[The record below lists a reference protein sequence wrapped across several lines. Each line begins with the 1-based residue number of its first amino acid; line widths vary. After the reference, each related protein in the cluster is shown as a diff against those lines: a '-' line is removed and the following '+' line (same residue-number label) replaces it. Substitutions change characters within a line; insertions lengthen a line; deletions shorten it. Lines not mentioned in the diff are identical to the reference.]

1 MKCGTPLKGKEFSSK
16 MQEQQSLRKQF
27 FRFSTATVA
36 SLLVFSLYSI
46 VDGLF
51 VARGVGE
58 YAMSAVNLSVPFINL
73 LFSIAVIF
81 AVGTSTIIAYL
92 LGQKNAQSA
101 NKLFSQNLVTLAVIG
116 ITISILVLVFT
127 KPFALL
133 LGADELTLEYTIHY
147 LQGLAPF
154 AVCFMISYNLEVL
167 VKTDGRPRLA
177 LITVCVGCVT
187 NCVLDYLAIFHW
199 DMGIWG
205 AAAATGVSQLL
216 TCVIYMTHFF
226 GKYTTFHPVR
236 FRMDWKIYRR
246 LLPIGISDGLTELCN
261 GLMIFLFNH
270 TILRCIGTDGLVAY
284 TIIAYANTLVINIT
298 MGISQGSQPLIS
310 FQNGRGDSAAIGK
323 LLGYGLRTMC
333 GVAAVC
339 FTALFLAAPALIGM
353 FLPEAEPQMLAFST
367 DAFRRYSLCYLPV
380 GFNIYIAGF
389 LTAMERPVPAVAI
402 STGRGLILQGSIL
415 LLLAAVFGGSS
426 IWFAPLISELLCL
439 GLSIFFLLRLRR
451 THQAFSQ

>member
-1 MKCGTPLKGKEFSSK
+1 
-16 MQEQQSLRKQF
+16 MQKKQSLLKRF
-27 FRFSTATVA
+27 FHFSAATVA
-36 SLLVFSLYSI
+36 SLMVFSLYSI

-58 YAMSAVNLSVPFINL
+58 YAMTAVNLSVPFVNL

-101 NKLFSQNLVTLAVIG
+101 NKLFSQNLVTLVVIG
-116 ITISILVLVFT
+116 VTISVLVLAFT
-127 KPFALL
+127 EPLARL
-133 LGADELTLEYTIHY
+133 LGAEEVTLEYTIHY

-177 LITVCVGCVT
+177 LVTVCVGCVT

-199 DMGIWG
+199 GLGIWG
-205 AAAATGVSQLL
+205 AAAATGLSQLL
-216 TCVIYMTHFF
+216 TCIIYLTHFL
-226 GKYTTFHPVR
+226 GKHTTFHPVR

-298 MGISQGSQPLIS
+298 MGVSQGSQPLIS
-310 FQNGRGDSAAIGK
+310 FQNGRGDGTAIGN
-323 LLGYGLRTMC
+323 LLRYGLRTMC
-333 GVAAVC
+333 GIAAVC
-339 FTALFLAAPALIGM
+339 FTVLFLAAPKLVAVY
-353 FLPEAEPQMLAFST
+353 LPEAGAEMLTFAT

-389 LTAMERPVPAVAI
+389 LTAMERPLPAVSI

-415 LLLAAVFGGSS
+415 LLLAAVLGGGS
-426 IWFAPLISELLCL
+426 IWFAPVISEVLCL
-439 GLSIFFLLRLRR
+439 GLSVFFLLRLRR
-451 THQAFSQ
+451 THPVFAKGKTA

>member
-1 MKCGTPLKGKEFSSK
+1 
-16 MQEQQSLRKQF
+16 MQKKQSLLKQF
-27 FRFSTATVA
+27 FHFSAATVA
-36 SLLVFSLYSI
+36 SLMVFSLYSI

-58 YAMSAVNLSVPFINL
+58 YAMTAVNLSVPFVNL

-101 NKLFSQNLVTLAVIG
+101 NKLFSQNLATLVVIG
-116 ITISILVLVFT
+116 VTISVLVLAFT
-127 KPFALL
+127 EPLARL
-133 LGADELTLEYTIHY
+133 LGAEEVTLEYTIHY

-177 LITVCVGCVT
+177 LVTVCVGCVT

-199 DMGIWG
+199 GLGIWG
-205 AAAATGVSQLL
+205 AAAATGLSQLL
-216 TCVIYMTHFF
+216 TCIIYLTHFL
-226 GKYTTFHPVR
+226 GKHTTFHPVR

-298 MGISQGSQPLIS
+298 MGVSQGSQPLIS
-310 FQNGRGDSAAIGK
+310 FQNGRGDGTAIGN
-323 LLGYGLRTMC
+323 LLRYGLRTMC
-333 GVAAVC
+333 GIAAVC
-339 FTALFLAAPALIGM
+339 FTVLFLAAPKLVAVY
-353 FLPEAEPQMLAFST
+353 LPEAGAEMLTFAT

-389 LTAMERPVPAVAI
+389 LTAMERPLPAVSI

-415 LLLAAVFGGSS
+415 LLLAAVLGGGS
-426 IWFAPLISELLCL
+426 IWFAPVISEVLCL
-439 GLSIFFLLRLRR
+439 GLSVFFLLRLRR
-451 THQAFSQ
+451 THPVFAKGKTA

>member
-1 MKCGTPLKGKEFSSK
+1 
-16 MQEQQSLRKQF
+16 MQKKQSLLKQF
-27 FRFSTATVA
+27 FHFSAATVA
-36 SLLVFSLYSI
+36 SLMVFSLYSI

-58 YAMSAVNLSVPFINL
+58 YAMTAVNLSVPFVNL

-101 NKLFSQNLVTLAVIG
+101 NKLFSQNLVTLVVIG
-116 ITISILVLVFT
+116 VTISVLVLAFT
-127 KPFALL
+127 EPLARL
-133 LGADELTLEYTIHY
+133 LGAEEVTLEYTIHY

-177 LITVCVGCVT
+177 LVTVCVGCVT

-199 DMGIWG
+199 GLGIWG
-205 AAAATGVSQLL
+205 AAAATGLSQLL
-216 TCVIYMTHFF
+216 TCIIYLTHFL
-226 GKYTTFHPVR
+226 GKHTTFHPVR

-298 MGISQGSQPLIS
+298 MGVSQGSQPLIS
-310 FQNGRGDSAAIGK
+310 FQNGRGDGTAIGS
-323 LLGYGLRTMC
+323 LLRYGLRTMC
-333 GVAAVC
+333 GIAAVC
-339 FTALFLAAPALIGM
+339 FTVLFLAAPKLVAVY
-353 FLPEAEPQMLAFST
+353 LPEAGAEMLTFAT

-389 LTAMERPVPAVAI
+389 LTAMERPLPAVSI

-415 LLLAAVFGGSS
+415 LLLAAVLGGGS
-426 IWFAPLISELLCL
+426 IWFAPVISEVLCL
-439 GLSIFFLLRLRR
+439 GLSVFFLLRLRR
-451 THQAFSQ
+451 THPVFAKGKLA

>member
-1 MKCGTPLKGKEFSSK
+1 

>member
-1 MKCGTPLKGKEFSSK
+1 
-16 MQEQQSLRKQF
+16 MQKKQSLLQQF
-27 FRFSTATVA
+27 FHFSAATVA
-36 SLLVFSLYSI
+36 SLMVFSLYSI

-58 YAMSAVNLSVPFINL
+58 YAMTAVNLSVPFVNL

-101 NKLFSQNLVTLAVIG
+101 NKLFSQNLATLVVIG
-116 ITISILVLVFT
+116 VTISVLVLAFT
-127 KPFALL
+127 EPLARL
-133 LGADELTLEYTIHY
+133 LGAEEVTLEYTIHY

-177 LITVCVGCVT
+177 LVTVCVGCVT

-199 DMGIWG
+199 GLGIWG

-216 TCVIYMTHFF
+216 TCLIYLTHFL
-226 GKYTTFHPVR
+226 GKHTTFHPVR

-298 MGISQGSQPLIS
+298 MGVSQGSQPLIS
-310 FQNGRGDSAAIGK
+310 FQNGRGDGAAIGK
-323 LLGYGLRTMC
+323 LLRYGLRSMC
-333 GVAAVC
+333 GIAAVC
-339 FTALFLAAPALIGM
+339 FTVLFLAAPKLVAVY
-353 FLPEAEPQMLAFST
+353 LPEAGAEMLTFAT

-389 LTAMERPVPAVAI
+389 LTAMERPLPAVSM
-402 STGRGLILQGSIL
+402 STGRGLFLQGSIL
-415 LLLAAVFGGSS
+415 LLLAAVLGGGS
-426 IWFAPLISELLCL
+426 IWFAPVISEVLCL
-439 GLSIFFLLRLRR
+439 GLSVFFLLRLRR
-451 THQAFSQ
+451 THPVFAKGKPA

>member
-1 MKCGTPLKGKEFSSK
+1 
-16 MQEQQSLRKQF
+16 MQKKQSLLKQF
-27 FRFSTATVA
+27 FHFSAATVA
-36 SLLVFSLYSI
+36 SLMVFSLYSI

-58 YAMSAVNLSVPFINL
+58 YAMTAVNLSVPFVNL

-101 NKLFSQNLVTLAVIG
+101 NKLFSQNLVTLVVIG
-116 ITISILVLVFT
+116 VTISVLVLVFT
-127 KPFALL
+127 EPLARL
-133 LGADELTLEYTIHY
+133 LGAEEVTLEYTIHY

-177 LITVCVGCVT
+177 LVTVCVGCVT

-199 DMGIWG
+199 GLGIWG
-205 AAAATGVSQLL
+205 AAAATGLSQLL
-216 TCVIYMTHFF
+216 TCLIYLTHFL
-226 GKYTTFHPVR
+226 GKHTTFHPVR

-298 MGISQGSQPLIS
+298 MGVSQGSQPLIS
-310 FQNGRGDSAAIGK
+310 FQNGRGDGTAIGN
-323 LLGYGLRTMC
+323 LLRYGLRTMC
-333 GVAAVC
+333 GIAAVC
-339 FTALFLAAPALIGM
+339 FTVLFLAAPKLVAVY
-353 FLPEAEPQMLAFST
+353 LPEAGAEMLTFAT

-389 LTAMERPVPAVAI
+389 LTAMERPLPAVSI

-415 LLLAAVFGGSS
+415 LLLAAVLGGGS
-426 IWFAPLISELLCL
+426 IWFAPVISEVLCL
-439 GLSIFFLLRLRR
+439 GLSVFFLLQLRR
-451 THQAFSQ
+451 THPVFAKGKPA

>member
-1 MKCGTPLKGKEFSSK
+1 

-36 SLLVFSLYSI
+36 SLMVFSLYSI

-310 FQNGRGDSAAIGK
+310 FQNGRGDSAAIRK

-439 GLSIFFLLRLRR
+439 GLSVFFLLRLRR

>member
-1 MKCGTPLKGKEFSSK
+1 

-36 SLLVFSLYSI
+36 SLMVFSLYSI

-58 YAMSAVNLSVPFINL
+58 YAMSAVNLSVPFITL

-81 AVGTSTIIAYL
+81 AVGPTTIIAYL

>member
-1 MKCGTPLKGKEFSSK
+1 
-16 MQEQQSLRKQF
+16 MQKKQSLLKQF
-27 FRFSTATVA
+27 FHFSAATVA
-36 SLLVFSLYSI
+36 SLMVFSLYSI

-58 YAMSAVNLSVPFINL
+58 YAMTAVNLSVPFVNL

-101 NKLFSQNLVTLAVIG
+101 NKLFSQNLATLVVIG
-116 ITISILVLVFT
+116 VTISVLVLVFT
-127 KPFALL
+127 EPLARL
-133 LGADELTLEYTIHY
+133 LGAEEVTLEYTIHY

-177 LITVCVGCVT
+177 LVTVCVGCVT

-199 DMGIWG
+199 GLGIWG
-205 AAAATGVSQLL
+205 AAAATGLSQLL
-216 TCVIYMTHFF
+216 TCIIYLTHFL
-226 GKYTTFHPVR
+226 GKHTTFHPVR
-236 FRMDWKIYRR
+236 FRMDWNIYRR

-298 MGISQGSQPLIS
+298 MGVSQGSQPLIS
-310 FQNGRGDSAAIGK
+310 FQNGRGDGTAIGN
-323 LLGYGLRTMC
+323 LLRYGLRTMC
-333 GVAAVC
+333 GIAAVC
-339 FTALFLAAPALIGM
+339 FTVLFLAAPKLVAVY
-353 FLPEAEPQMLAFST
+353 LPEAGAEMLTFAT

-389 LTAMERPVPAVAI
+389 LTAMERPLPAVSI

-415 LLLAAVFGGSS
+415 LLLAAVLGGGS
-426 IWFAPLISELLCL
+426 IWFAPVISEVLCL
-439 GLSIFFLLRLRR
+439 GLSVFFLLRLRR
-451 THQAFSQ
+451 THPVFAKGKTA

>member
-1 MKCGTPLKGKEFSSK
+1 
-16 MQEQQSLRKQF
+16 MQKKQSLLKQF
-27 FRFSTATVA
+27 FHFSAATVA
-36 SLLVFSLYSI
+36 SLMVFSLYSI

-58 YAMSAVNLSVPFINL
+58 YAMTAVNLSVPFVNL

-101 NKLFSQNLVTLAVIG
+101 NKLFSQNLVTLVVIG
-116 ITISILVLVFT
+116 VTISVLVLVFT
-127 KPFALL
+127 EPLARL
-133 LGADELTLEYTIHY
+133 LGAEEVTLEYTIHY

-177 LITVCVGCVT
+177 LVTVCVGCVT

-199 DMGIWG
+199 GLGIWG
-205 AAAATGVSQLL
+205 AAAATGLSQLL
-216 TCVIYMTHFF
+216 TCIIYLTHFL
-226 GKYTTFHPVR
+226 GKHTTFHPVR

-298 MGISQGSQPLIS
+298 MGVSQGSQPLIS
-310 FQNGRGDSAAIGK
+310 FQNGRGDGTAIGN
-323 LLGYGLRTMC
+323 LLRYGLRTMC
-333 GVAAVC
+333 GIAAVC
-339 FTALFLAAPALIGM
+339 FTVLFLAAPKLVAVY
-353 FLPEAEPQMLAFST
+353 LPEAGAEMLTFAT

-389 LTAMERPVPAVAI
+389 LTAMERPLPAVSI

-415 LLLAAVFGGSS
+415 LLLAAVLGGGS
-426 IWFAPLISELLCL
+426 IWFAPVISEVLCL
-439 GLSIFFLLRLRR
+439 GLSVFFLLRLRR
-451 THQAFSQ
+451 THPVFTKGKPA

>member
-1 MKCGTPLKGKEFSSK
+1 
-16 MQEQQSLRKQF
+16 MQKKQSLLKQF
-27 FRFSTATVA
+27 FHFSAATVA
-36 SLLVFSLYSI
+36 SLMVFSLYSI

-58 YAMSAVNLSVPFINL
+58 YAMTAVNLSVPFVNL

-116 ITISILVLVFT
+116 VTISVLVLAFT
-127 KPFALL
+127 EPLARL
-133 LGADELTLEYTIHY
+133 LGAEEVTLEYTIHY

-177 LITVCVGCVT
+177 LVTVCVGCVT

-199 DMGIWG
+199 GLGIWG

-216 TCVIYMTHFF
+216 TCIIYLTHFL
-226 GKYTTFHPVR
+226 GRRTTFHPVR

-298 MGISQGSQPLIS
+298 MGVSQGSQPLIS
-310 FQNGRGDSAAIGK
+310 FQNGRGDGAAIGK
-323 LLGYGLRTMC
+323 LLRYGLRTMC
-333 GVAAVC
+333 GIAAVC
-339 FTALFLAAPALIGM
+339 FTVLFLAAPKLVAVY
-353 FLPEAEPQMLAFST
+353 LPEAGAEMLTFAT

-389 LTAMERPVPAVAI
+389 LTAMERPLPAVSI

-415 LLLAAVFGGSS
+415 LLLAAVLGGGS
-426 IWFAPLISELLCL
+426 IWFAPVISELLCL
-439 GLSIFFLLRLRR
+439 GLSVFFLLRLRR
-451 THQAFSQ
+451 THPVFAKGKPA

>member
-1 MKCGTPLKGKEFSSK
+1 
-16 MQEQQSLRKQF
+16 MQKKQSLLKQF
-27 FRFSTATVA
+27 FHFSAATVA
-36 SLLVFSLYSI
+36 SLMVFSLYSI

-58 YAMSAVNLSVPFINL
+58 YAMTAVNLSVPFVNL

-101 NKLFSQNLVTLAVIG
+101 NKLFSQNLATLVVIG
-116 ITISILVLVFT
+116 VTISVLVLAFT
-127 KPFALL
+127 EPLARL
-133 LGADELTLEYTIHY
+133 LGAEEVTLEYTIHY

-177 LITVCVGCVT
+177 LVTVCVGCVT

-199 DMGIWG
+199 GLGIWG
-205 AAAATGVSQLL
+205 AAAATGLSQLL
-216 TCVIYMTHFF
+216 TCLIYLTHFL
-226 GKYTTFHPVR
+226 GKHTTFHPVR

-298 MGISQGSQPLIS
+298 MGVSQGSQPLIS
-310 FQNGRGDSAAIGK
+310 FQNGRGDGAAIGK
-323 LLGYGLRTMC
+323 LLRYGLRTMC
-333 GVAAVC
+333 GIAAVC
-339 FTALFLAAPALIGM
+339 FTVLFLAAPKLVAVY
-353 FLPEAEPQMLAFST
+353 LPEAGAEMLTFAT

-389 LTAMERPVPAVAI
+389 LTAMERPLPAVSI
-402 STGRGLILQGSIL
+402 STGRGLLLQGSIL
-415 LLLAAVFGGSS
+415 LLLAAVLGGSS
-426 IWFAPLISELLCL
+426 IWFAPVISEVLCL
-439 GLSIFFLLRLRR
+439 GLSVFFLLRLRR
-451 THQAFSQ
+451 THPVFAKGKPA

>member
-1 MKCGTPLKGKEFSSK
+1 
-16 MQEQQSLRKQF
+16 MQKKQSLLKQF
-27 FRFSTATVA
+27 FHFSAATVA
-36 SLLVFSLYSI
+36 SLMVFSLYSI

-58 YAMSAVNLSVPFINL
+58 YAMTAVNLSVPFVNL

-101 NKLFSQNLVTLAVIG
+101 NKLFSQNLATLVVIG
-116 ITISILVLVFT
+116 VTISVLVLAFT
-127 KPFALL
+127 EPLARL
-133 LGADELTLEYTIHY
+133 LGAEEVTLEYTIHY

-177 LITVCVGCVT
+177 LVTVCVGCVT

-199 DMGIWG
+199 GLGIWG

-216 TCVIYMTHFF
+216 TCIIYLTHFL
-226 GKYTTFHPVR
+226 GKHTTFHPVR

-298 MGISQGSQPLIS
+298 MGVSQGSQPLIS
-310 FQNGRGDSAAIGK
+310 FQNGRGDGTAIGN
-323 LLGYGLRTMC
+323 LLRYGLRTMC
-333 GVAAVC
+333 GIAAVC
-339 FTALFLAAPALIGM
+339 FTVLFLAAPKLVAVY
-353 FLPEAEPQMLAFST
+353 LPEAGAEMLTFAT

-389 LTAMERPVPAVAI
+389 LTAMERPLPAVSI

-415 LLLAAVFGGSS
+415 LLLAAVLGGSS
-426 IWFAPLISELLCL
+426 IWFAPVISEVLCL
-439 GLSIFFLLRLRR
+439 GLSVFFLLQLRR
-451 THQAFSQ
+451 THPVFAKGNPA

>member
-36 SLLVFSLYSI
+36 SLMVFSLYSI

-101 NKLFSQNLVTLAVIG
+101 NKLFSQNLVTLTVIG
-116 ITISILVLVFT
+116 VAISVLVLVFT
-127 KPFALL
+127 EPFALL

-226 GKYTTFHPVR
+226 GKHTTFHPVR

-310 FQNGRGDSAAIGK
+310 FQNGREDGAAIGK

-439 GLSIFFLLRLRR
+439 GLSVFFLLRLRR
-451 THQAFSQ
+451 THRTLAP

>member
-1 MKCGTPLKGKEFSSK
+1 
-16 MQEQQSLRKQF
+16 MQKKQSLLKQF
-27 FRFSTATVA
+27 FHFSAATVA
-36 SLLVFSLYSI
+36 SLMVFSLYSI

-58 YAMSAVNLSVPFINL
+58 YAMTAVNLSVPFVNL

-116 ITISILVLVFT
+116 VTISVLVLAFT
-127 KPFALL
+127 EPLARL
-133 LGADELTLEYTIHY
+133 LGAEEVTLEYTIHY

-177 LITVCVGCVT
+177 LVTVCVGCVT

-199 DMGIWG
+199 GLGIWG

-216 TCVIYMTHFF
+216 TCIIYLTHFL
-226 GKYTTFHPVR
+226 GKRTTFHPVR

-298 MGISQGSQPLIS
+298 MGVSQGSQPLIS
-310 FQNGRGDSAAIGK
+310 FQNGRGDGTAIGK
-323 LLGYGLRTMC
+323 LLRYGLRTMC
-333 GVAAVC
+333 GIAAVC
-339 FTALFLAAPALIGM
+339 FTVLFLAAPKLVAVY
-353 FLPEAEPQMLAFST
+353 LPEAGAEMLTFAT

-389 LTAMERPVPAVAI
+389 LTAMERPLPAVSI

-415 LLLAAVFGGSS
+415 LLLAAVLGGGS
-426 IWFAPLISELLCL
+426 IWFAPVISEVLCL
-439 GLSIFFLLRLRR
+439 GLSVFFLLRLRR
-451 THQAFSQ
+451 THPVFAKGEPA

>member
-1 MKCGTPLKGKEFSSK
+1 
-16 MQEQQSLRKQF
+16 MQKKQSLLQQF
-27 FRFSTATVA
+27 FHFSAATVA
-36 SLLVFSLYSI
+36 SLMVFSLYSI

-58 YAMSAVNLSVPFINL
+58 YAMTAVNLSVPFVNL

-101 NKLFSQNLVTLAVIG
+101 NKLFSQNLATLVVIG
-116 ITISILVLVFT
+116 VTISVLVLAFT
-127 KPFALL
+127 EPLARL
-133 LGADELTLEYTIHY
+133 LGAEEVTLEYTIHY

-177 LITVCVGCVT
+177 LVTVCVGCVT

-199 DMGIWG
+199 GLGIWG

-216 TCVIYMTHFF
+216 TCLIYLTHFL
-226 GKYTTFHPVR
+226 GKHTTFHPVR

-298 MGISQGSQPLIS
+298 MGVSQGSQPLIS
-310 FQNGRGDSAAIGK
+310 FQNGRGDGAAIGK
-323 LLGYGLRTMC
+323 LLRYGLRTMC
-333 GVAAVC
+333 GIAAVC
-339 FTALFLAAPALIGM
+339 FTVLFLAAPKLVAVY
-353 FLPEAEPQMLAFST
+353 LPEAGAEMLTFAT

-389 LTAMERPVPAVAI
+389 LTAMERPLPAVSI
-402 STGRGLILQGSIL
+402 STGRGLLLQGSIL
-415 LLLAAVFGGSS
+415 LLLAAVLGGGS
-426 IWFAPLISELLCL
+426 IWFAPVISEVLCL
-439 GLSIFFLLRLRR
+439 GLSVFFLLQLRR
-451 THQAFSQ
+451 THPVFAKGNPA

>member
-1 MKCGTPLKGKEFSSK
+1 
-16 MQEQQSLRKQF
+16 MQKKQSLLKQF
-27 FRFSTATVA
+27 FHFSAATVA
-36 SLLVFSLYSI
+36 SLMVFSLYSI

-58 YAMSAVNLSVPFINL
+58 YAMTAVNLSVPFVNL

-101 NKLFSQNLVTLAVIG
+101 NKLFSQNLATLVVIG
-116 ITISILVLVFT
+116 VTISVLVLVFT
-127 KPFALL
+127 EPLARL
-133 LGADELTLEYTIHY
+133 LGAEEVTLEYTIHY

-177 LITVCVGCVT
+177 LVTVCVGCVT

-199 DMGIWG
+199 GLGIWG
-205 AAAATGVSQLL
+205 AAAATGLSQLH
-216 TCVIYMTHFF
+216 TCIIYLTHFL
-226 GKYTTFHPVR
+226 GKHTTFHPVR

-298 MGISQGSQPLIS
+298 MGVSQGSQPLIS
-310 FQNGRGDSAAIGK
+310 FQNGRGDGTAIGN
-323 LLGYGLRTMC
+323 LLRYGLRTMC
-333 GVAAVC
+333 GIAAVC
-339 FTALFLAAPALIGM
+339 FTVLFLAAPKLVAVY
-353 FLPEAEPQMLAFST
+353 LPEAGAEMLTFAT

-389 LTAMERPVPAVAI
+389 LTAMERPLPAVSI

-415 LLLAAVFGGSS
+415 LLLAAVLGGSS
-426 IWFAPLISELLCL
+426 IWFAPVISEVLCL
-439 GLSIFFLLRLRR
+439 GLSVFFLLQLRR
-451 THQAFSQ
+451 THPVFAKGKPA

>member
-1 MKCGTPLKGKEFSSK
+1 
-16 MQEQQSLRKQF
+16 MQKKQSLLKQF
-27 FRFSTATVA
+27 FHFSAATVA
-36 SLLVFSLYSI
+36 SLMVFSLYSI

-58 YAMSAVNLSVPFINL
+58 YAMTAVNLSVPFVNL

-116 ITISILVLVFT
+116 VTISVLVLAFT
-127 KPFALL
+127 EPLARL
-133 LGADELTLEYTIHY
+133 LGAEEVTLEYTIHY

-177 LITVCVGCVT
+177 LVTVCVGCVT

-199 DMGIWG
+199 GLGIWG

-216 TCVIYMTHFF
+216 TCIIYLTHFL
-226 GKYTTFHPVR
+226 GKRTTFHPVR

-298 MGISQGSQPLIS
+298 MGVSQGSQPLIS
-310 FQNGRGDSAAIGK
+310 FQNGRGDGAAIGK
-323 LLGYGLRTMC
+323 LLRYGLRTMC
-333 GVAAVC
+333 GIAAVC
-339 FTALFLAAPALIGM
+339 FTVLFLAAPKLVEVY
-353 FLPEAEPQMLAFST
+353 LPEAGAEMLTFAT

-389 LTAMERPVPAVAI
+389 LTAMERPLPAVSI

-415 LLLAAVFGGSS
+415 LLLAAVLGGGS
-426 IWFAPLISELLCL
+426 IWFAPVISELLCL
-439 GLSIFFLLRLRR
+439 GLSVFFLLRLRR
-451 THQAFSQ
+451 THPVFAKGKPA

>member
-1 MKCGTPLKGKEFSSK
+1 

-36 SLLVFSLYSI
+36 SLMVFSLYSI

-101 NKLFSQNLVTLAVIG
+101 NKLFSQNLVTLTVIG
-116 ITISILVLVFT
+116 VTISVLVLVFT
-127 KPFALL
+127 EPFALL

-310 FQNGRGDSAAIGK
+310 FQNGRKDGAAIGK

-439 GLSIFFLLRLRR
+439 GLSVFFLLRLRR
-451 THQAFSQ
+451 THRTLAP

>member
-1 MKCGTPLKGKEFSSK
+1 
-16 MQEQQSLRKQF
+16 MQKKQSLLKQF
-27 FRFSTATVA
+27 FHFSAATVA
-36 SLLVFSLYSI
+36 SLMVFSLYSI

-58 YAMSAVNLSVPFINL
+58 YAMTAVNLSVPFVNL

-116 ITISILVLVFT
+116 VTISVLVLAFT
-127 KPFALL
+127 EPLARL
-133 LGADELTLEYTIHY
+133 LGAEEVTLEYTIHY

-177 LITVCVGCVT
+177 LVTVCVGCVT

-199 DMGIWG
+199 GLGIWG
-205 AAAATGVSQLL
+205 AAAATGLSQLL
-216 TCVIYMTHFF
+216 TCIIYLTHFL
-226 GKYTTFHPVR
+226 GKHTTFHPVR

-298 MGISQGSQPLIS
+298 MGVSQGSQPLIS
-310 FQNGRGDSAAIGK
+310 FQNGRGDGTAIGN
-323 LLGYGLRTMC
+323 LLRYGLRTMC
-333 GVAAVC
+333 GIAAVC
-339 FTALFLAAPALIGM
+339 FTVLFLAAPKLVAVY
-353 FLPEAEPQMLAFST
+353 LPEAGAEMLTFAT

-389 LTAMERPVPAVAI
+389 LTAMERPLPAVSI

-415 LLLAAVFGGSS
+415 LLLAAVLGGSS
-426 IWFAPLISELLCL
+426 IWFAPVISEVLCL
-439 GLSIFFLLRLRR
+439 GLSVFFLLRLRR
-451 THQAFSQ
+451 THPVFAKGKPA

>member
-1 MKCGTPLKGKEFSSK
+1 
-16 MQEQQSLRKQF
+16 MQKKQSLLKQF
-27 FRFSTATVA
+27 FHFSAATVA
-36 SLLVFSLYSI
+36 SLMVFSLYSI

-58 YAMSAVNLSVPFINL
+58 YAMTAVNLSVPFVNL

-101 NKLFSQNLVTLAVIG
+101 NKLFSQNLATLVVIG
-116 ITISILVLVFT
+116 VTISVLVLVFT
-127 KPFALL
+127 EPLARL
-133 LGADELTLEYTIHY
+133 LGAEEVTLEYTIHY

-177 LITVCVGCVT
+177 LVTVCVGCVT
-187 NCVLDYLAIFHW
+187 NCVLDYLSIFHW
-199 DMGIWG
+199 GLGIWG

-216 TCVIYMTHFF
+216 TCIIYLTHFL
-226 GKYTTFHPVR
+226 GKHTTFHPVR

-298 MGISQGSQPLIS
+298 MGVSQGSQPLIS
-310 FQNGRGDSAAIGK
+310 FQNGRGDGTAIGN
-323 LLGYGLRTMC
+323 LLRYGLRTMC
-333 GVAAVC
+333 GIAAVC
-339 FTALFLAAPALIGM
+339 FTVLFLAAPKLVAVY
-353 FLPEAEPQMLAFST
+353 LPEAGAEMLTFAT

-389 LTAMERPVPAVAI
+389 LTAMERPLPAVSI

-415 LLLAAVFGGSS
+415 LLLAAVLGGGS
-426 IWFAPLISELLCL
+426 IWFAPVISEVLCL
-439 GLSIFFLLRLRR
+439 GLSVFFLLRLRR
-451 THQAFSQ
+451 THPVFAKGKPA

>member
-1 MKCGTPLKGKEFSSK
+1 

-36 SLLVFSLYSI
+36 SLMVFSLYSI

-81 AVGTSTIIAYL
+81 AVGISTIIAYL

>member
-1 MKCGTPLKGKEFSSK
+1 
-16 MQEQQSLRKQF
+16 MQKKQSLLKQF
-27 FRFSTATVA
+27 FHFSAATVA
-36 SLLVFSLYSI
+36 SLMVFSLYSI

-58 YAMSAVNLSVPFINL
+58 YAMTAVNLSVPFVNL

-101 NKLFSQNLVTLAVIG
+101 NKLFSQNLATLVVIG
-116 ITISILVLVFT
+116 VTISVLVLAFT
-127 KPFALL
+127 EPLARL
-133 LGADELTLEYTIHY
+133 LGAEEVTLEYTIHY

-177 LITVCVGCVT
+177 LVTVCVGCVT

-199 DMGIWG
+199 GLGIWG
-205 AAAATGVSQLL
+205 AAAATGLSQLL
-216 TCVIYMTHFF
+216 TCIIYLTHFL
-226 GKYTTFHPVR
+226 GKHTTFHPVR

-298 MGISQGSQPLIS
+298 MGVSQGSQPLIS
-310 FQNGRGDSAAIGK
+310 FQNGRGDGTAIGN
-323 LLGYGLRTMC
+323 LLRYGLRTMC
-333 GVAAVC
+333 GIAAVC
-339 FTALFLAAPALIGM
+339 FTVLFLAAPKLVAVY
-353 FLPEAEPQMLAFST
+353 LPEAGAEMLTFAT

-389 LTAMERPVPAVAI
+389 LTAMERPLPAVSI

-415 LLLAAVFGGSS
+415 LLLAAVLGGGS
-426 IWFAPLISELLCL
+426 IWFAPVISEVLCL
-439 GLSIFFLLRLRR
+439 GLSVF
-451 THQAFSQ
+451 AKGKPA

>member
-1 MKCGTPLKGKEFSSK
+1 
-16 MQEQQSLRKQF
+16 MQKKQSLLKQF
-27 FRFSTATVA
+27 FHFSAATVA
-36 SLLVFSLYSI
+36 SLMVFSLYSI

-58 YAMSAVNLSVPFINL
+58 YAMTAVNLSVPFVNL

-101 NKLFSQNLVTLAVIG
+101 NKLFSQNLATLVVIG
-116 ITISILVLVFT
+116 VTISMLVLVFT
-127 KPFALL
+127 EPLARL
-133 LGADELTLEYTIHY
+133 LGAEEVTLEYTIHY

-177 LITVCVGCVT
+177 LVTVCVGCVT

-199 DMGIWG
+199 GLGIWG
-205 AAAATGVSQLL
+205 AAAATGLSQLL
-216 TCVIYMTHFF
+216 TCIIYLTHFL
-226 GKYTTFHPVR
+226 GKHTTFHPVR

-298 MGISQGSQPLIS
+298 MGVSQGSQPLIS
-310 FQNGRGDSAAIGK
+310 FQNGRGDGTAIGN
-323 LLGYGLRTMC
+323 LLRYGLRTMC
-333 GVAAVC
+333 GIAAVC
-339 FTALFLAAPALIGM
+339 FTVLFLAAPKLVAVY
-353 FLPEAEPQMLAFST
+353 LPEAGAEMLTFAT

-389 LTAMERPVPAVAI
+389 LTAMERPLPAVSI

-415 LLLAAVFGGSS
+415 LLLAAVLGGSS
-426 IWFAPLISELLCL
+426 IWFAPVISEVLCL
-439 GLSIFFLLRLRR
+439 GLSVFFLLRLRR
-451 THQAFSQ
+451 THPVFAKGKPA

>member
-1 MKCGTPLKGKEFSSK
+1 
-16 MQEQQSLRKQF
+16 MQKKQSLLKQF
-27 FRFSTATVA
+27 FHFSAATVA
-36 SLLVFSLYSI
+36 SLMVFSLYSI

-58 YAMSAVNLSVPFINL
+58 YAMTAVNLSVPFVNL

-101 NKLFSQNLVTLAVIG
+101 NKLFSQNLVTLVVIG
-116 ITISILVLVFT
+116 VTISVLVLVFT
-127 KPFALL
+127 EPLARL
-133 LGADELTLEYTIHY
+133 LGAEEVTLEYTIHY

-177 LITVCVGCVT
+177 LVTVCVGCVT

-199 DMGIWG
+199 GLGIWG
-205 AAAATGVSQLL
+205 AAAATGLSQLL
-216 TCVIYMTHFF
+216 TCIIYLTHFL
-226 GKYTTFHPVR
+226 GKHTTFHPVR

-298 MGISQGSQPLIS
+298 MGVSQGSQPLIS
-310 FQNGRGDSAAIGK
+310 FQNGRGDGTAIGN
-323 LLGYGLRTMC
+323 LLRYGLRTMC
-333 GVAAVC
+333 GIAAVC
-339 FTALFLAAPALIGM
+339 FTVLFLAAPKLVAVY
-353 FLPEAEPQMLAFST
+353 LPEAGAEMLTFAT

-389 LTAMERPVPAVAI
+389 LTAMERPLPAVSI

-415 LLLAAVFGGSS
+415 LLLAAVLGGSS
-426 IWFAPLISELLCL
+426 IWFAPVISEVLCL
-439 GLSIFFLLRLRR
+439 GLSVFFLLQLRR
-451 THQAFSQ
+451 THSVFAKGKPA

>member
-1 MKCGTPLKGKEFSSK
+1 
-16 MQEQQSLRKQF
+16 MQKKQSLLKQF
-27 FRFSTATVA
+27 FHFSAATVA
-36 SLLVFSLYSI
+36 SLMVFSLYSI

-58 YAMSAVNLSVPFINL
+58 YAMTAVNLSVPFVNL

-101 NKLFSQNLVTLAVIG
+101 NKLFSQNLVTLVVIG
-116 ITISILVLVFT
+116 VTISVLVLAFT
-127 KPFALL
+127 EPLARL
-133 LGADELTLEYTIHY
+133 LGAEEVTLEYTIHY

-177 LITVCVGCVT
+177 LVTVCVGCVT

-199 DMGIWG
+199 GLGIWG
-205 AAAATGVSQLL
+205 AAAATGLSQLL
-216 TCVIYMTHFF
+216 TCLIYLTHFL
-226 GKYTTFHPVR
+226 GKHTTFHPVR

-298 MGISQGSQPLIS
+298 MGVSQGSQPLIS
-310 FQNGRGDSAAIGK
+310 FQNGRGDGTAIGN
-323 LLGYGLRTMC
+323 LLRYGLRTMC
-333 GVAAVC
+333 GIAAVC
-339 FTALFLAAPALIGM
+339 FTVLFLAAPKLVAVY
-353 FLPEAEPQMLAFST
+353 LPEAGAEMLTFAT

-389 LTAMERPVPAVAI
+389 LTAMERPLPAVSI

-415 LLLAAVFGGSS
+415 LLLAAVLGGSS
-426 IWFAPLISELLCL
+426 IWFAPVISEVLCL
-439 GLSIFFLLRLRR
+439 GLSMFFLLRLRR
-451 THQAFSQ
+451 THPVFAKGKPA

>member
-1 MKCGTPLKGKEFSSK
+1 
-16 MQEQQSLRKQF
+16 MQKKQSLLKHF
-27 FRFSTATVA
+27 FHFSAATVA
-36 SLLVFSLYSI
+36 SLMVFSLYSI

-58 YAMSAVNLSVPFINL
+58 YAMTAVNLSVPFVNL

-101 NKLFSQNLVTLAVIG
+101 NKLFSQNLATLVVIG
-116 ITISILVLVFT
+116 VTISVLVLAFT
-127 KPFALL
+127 EPLARL
-133 LGADELTLEYTIHY
+133 LGAEEVTLEYTIYY

-177 LITVCVGCVT
+177 LVTVCVGCVT

-199 DMGIWG
+199 GLGIWG
-205 AAAATGVSQLL
+205 AAAATGLSQLL
-216 TCVIYMTHFF
+216 TCIIYLTHFL
-226 GKYTTFHPVR
+226 GKHTTFHPVR

-298 MGISQGSQPLIS
+298 MGVSQGSQPLIS
-310 FQNGRGDSAAIGK
+310 FQNGRGDGTAIGN
-323 LLGYGLRTMC
+323 LLRYGLRTMC
-333 GVAAVC
+333 GIAAVC
-339 FTALFLAAPALIGM
+339 FTVLFLAAPKLVAVY
-353 FLPEAEPQMLAFST
+353 LPEAGAEMLTFAT

-389 LTAMERPVPAVAI
+389 LTAMERPLPAVSI

-415 LLLAAVFGGSS
+415 LLLAAVLGGSS
-426 IWFAPLISELLCL
+426 IWFAPVISEVLCL
-439 GLSIFFLLRLRR
+439 GLSVFFLLRLRR
-451 THQAFSQ
+451 THPVFSKGKPA

>member
-1 MKCGTPLKGKEFSSK
+1 
-16 MQEQQSLRKQF
+16 MQKKQSLLKQF
-27 FRFSTATVA
+27 FHFSAATVA
-36 SLLVFSLYSI
+36 SLMVFSLYSI

-58 YAMSAVNLSVPFINL
+58 YAMTAVNLSVPFVNL

-101 NKLFSQNLVTLAVIG
+101 NKLFSQNLVTLVVIG
-116 ITISILVLVFT
+116 VTISVLVLVFT
-127 KPFALL
+127 EPLARL
-133 LGADELTLEYTIHY
+133 LGAEEVTLEYTIHY

-177 LITVCVGCVT
+177 LVTVCVGCVT

-199 DMGIWG
+199 GLGIWG
-205 AAAATGVSQLL
+205 AAAATGASQLL
-216 TCVIYMTHFF
+216 TCIIYLTHFL
-226 GKYTTFHPVR
+226 GKHTTFHPVR

-298 MGISQGSQPLIS
+298 MGVSQGSQPLIS
-310 FQNGRGDSAAIGK
+310 FQNGRGDGTAIGN
-323 LLGYGLRTMC
+323 LLRYGLRTMC
-333 GVAAVC
+333 GIAAVC
-339 FTALFLAAPALIGM
+339 FTVLFLAAPKLVAVY
-353 FLPEAEPQMLAFST
+353 LPEAGAEMLTFAT

-389 LTAMERPVPAVAI
+389 LTAMERPLPAVSI

-415 LLLAAVFGGSS
+415 LLLAAVLGGSS
-426 IWFAPLISELLCL
+426 IWFAPVISEVLCL
-439 GLSIFFLLRLRR
+439 GLSVFFLLRLRR
-451 THQAFSQ
+451 THPVFAKGKPA

>member
-1 MKCGTPLKGKEFSSK
+1 
-16 MQEQQSLRKQF
+16 MQKKQSLLKQF
-27 FRFSTATVA
+27 FYFSAATVA
-36 SLLVFSLYSI
+36 SLMVFSLYSI

-58 YAMSAVNLSVPFINL
+58 YAMTAVNLSVPFVNL

-101 NKLFSQNLVTLAVIG
+101 NKLFSQNLATLVVIG
-116 ITISILVLVFT
+116 VTISVLVLAFT
-127 KPFALL
+127 EPLARL
-133 LGADELTLEYTIHY
+133 LGAEEVTLEYTIHY

-177 LITVCVGCVT
+177 LVTVCVGCVT

-199 DMGIWG
+199 GLGIWG
-205 AAAATGVSQLL
+205 AAAATGLSQLL
-216 TCVIYMTHFF
+216 TCIIYLTHFL
-226 GKYTTFHPVR
+226 GKHTTFHPVR

-298 MGISQGSQPLIS
+298 MGVSQGSQPLIS
-310 FQNGRGDSAAIGK
+310 FQNGRGDGTAIGN
-323 LLGYGLRTMC
+323 LLRYGLRTMC
-333 GVAAVC
+333 GIAAVC
-339 FTALFLAAPALIGM
+339 FTVLFLAAPKLVAVY
-353 FLPEAEPQMLAFST
+353 LPEAGAEMLTFAT

-389 LTAMERPVPAVAI
+389 LTAMERPLPAVSI

-415 LLLAAVFGGSS
+415 LLLAAVLGGGS
-426 IWFAPLISELLCL
+426 IWFAPVISEVLCL
-439 GLSIFFLLRLRR
+439 GLSVFFLLRLRR
-451 THQAFSQ
+451 THPVFAKGKPA

>member
-1 MKCGTPLKGKEFSSK
+1 

-36 SLLVFSLYSI
+36 SLMVFSLYSI

-187 NCVLDYLAIFHW
+187 NCVLGYLAIFHW

>member
-1 MKCGTPLKGKEFSSK
+1 
-16 MQEQQSLRKQF
+16 MQKKQSLLKQF
-27 FRFSTATVA
+27 FHFSAATVA
-36 SLLVFSLYSI
+36 SLMVFSLYSI

-58 YAMSAVNLSVPFINL
+58 YAMTAVNLSVPFVNL

-101 NKLFSQNLVTLAVIG
+101 NKLFSQNLVTLVVIG
-116 ITISILVLVFT
+116 VTISVLVLAFT
-127 KPFALL
+127 EPLARL
-133 LGADELTLEYTIHY
+133 LGAEEVTLEYTIHY

-177 LITVCVGCVT
+177 LVTVCVGCVT

-199 DMGIWG
+199 GLGIWG

-216 TCVIYMTHFF
+216 TCIIYLTHFL
-226 GKYTTFHPVR
+226 GKRTTFHPVR

-298 MGISQGSQPLIS
+298 MGVSQGSQPLIS
-310 FQNGRGDSAAIGK
+310 FQNGRGDGTAIGN
-323 LLGYGLRTMC
+323 LLRYGLRTMC
-333 GVAAVC
+333 GIAAVC
-339 FTALFLAAPALIGM
+339 FTVLFLAAPKLVAVY
-353 FLPEAEPQMLAFST
+353 LPEAGAEMLTFAT

-389 LTAMERPVPAVAI
+389 LTAMERPLPAVSI

-415 LLLAAVFGGSS
+415 LLLAAVLGGSS
-426 IWFAPLISELLCL
+426 IWFAPVISEVLCL
-439 GLSIFFLLRLRR
+439 GLSVFFLLRLRR
-451 THQAFSQ
+451 THPVFAKGKPA

>member
-1 MKCGTPLKGKEFSSK
+1 
-16 MQEQQSLRKQF
+16 MQKKQSLLKQF
-27 FRFSTATVA
+27 FHFSAATVA
-36 SLLVFSLYSI
+36 SLMVFSLYSI

-58 YAMSAVNLSVPFINL
+58 YAMTAVNLSVPFVNL

-101 NKLFSQNLVTLAVIG
+101 NKLFSQNLATLVVIG
-116 ITISILVLVFT
+116 VTISVLVLAFT
-127 KPFALL
+127 EPLARL
-133 LGADELTLEYTIHY
+133 LGAEEVTLEYTIHY

-177 LITVCVGCVT
+177 LVTVCVGCVA

-199 DMGIWG
+199 GLGIWG
-205 AAAATGVSQLL
+205 AAVATGLSQLL
-216 TCVIYMTHFF
+216 TCIIYLTHFL
-226 GKYTTFHPVR
+226 GKRTTFHPVR

-298 MGISQGSQPLIS
+298 MGVSQGSQPLIS
-310 FQNGRGDSAAIGK
+310 FQNGRGDGTAIGN
-323 LLGYGLRTMC
+323 LLRYGLRTMC
-333 GVAAVC
+333 GIAAVC
-339 FTALFLAAPALIGM
+339 FTVLFLAAPKLVAVY
-353 FLPEAEPQMLAFST
+353 LPEAGAEMLTFAT

-389 LTAMERPVPAVAI
+389 LTAMERPLPAVSI

-415 LLLAAVFGGSS
+415 LLLAAVLGGGS
-426 IWFAPLISELLCL
+426 IWFAPVISEVLCL
-439 GLSIFFLLRLRR
+439 GLSVFFLLRLRR
-451 THQAFSQ
+451 THPVFAKGEPA

>member
-1 MKCGTPLKGKEFSSK
+1 
-16 MQEQQSLRKQF
+16 MQKKQSLLKQF
-27 FRFSTATVA
+27 FHFSAATVA
-36 SLLVFSLYSI
+36 SLMVFSLYSI

-58 YAMSAVNLSVPFINL
+58 YAMTAVNLSVPFVNL

-101 NKLFSQNLVTLAVIG
+101 NKLFSQNLATLVVIG
-116 ITISILVLVFT
+116 VTISVLVLAFT
-127 KPFALL
+127 EPLARL
-133 LGADELTLEYTIHY
+133 LGAEEVTLEYTIHY

-177 LITVCVGCVT
+177 LVTVCVGCVT

-199 DMGIWG
+199 GLGIWG
-205 AAAATGVSQLL
+205 AAAATGLSQLL
-216 TCVIYMTHFF
+216 TCLIYLTHFL
-226 GKYTTFHPVR
+226 GKHTTFHPVR

-298 MGISQGSQPLIS
+298 MGVSQGSQPLIS
-310 FQNGRGDSAAIGK
+310 FQNGRGDGTAIGK
-323 LLGYGLRTMC
+323 LLRYGLRTMC
-333 GVAAVC
+333 GIAAVC
-339 FTALFLAAPALIGM
+339 FTVLFLAAPKLVAVY
-353 FLPEAEPQMLAFST
+353 LPEAGAEMLTFAT

-389 LTAMERPVPAVAI
+389 LTAMERPFPAVSI

-415 LLLAAVFGGSS
+415 LLLAAVLGGSS
-426 IWFAPLISELLCL
+426 IWFAPVISEVLCL
-439 GLSIFFLLRLRR
+439 GLSVFFLLRLRR
-451 THQAFSQ
+451 THPVFAKGKPA

>member
-1 MKCGTPLKGKEFSSK
+1 
-16 MQEQQSLRKQF
+16 MQKKQSLLKQF
-27 FRFSTATVA
+27 FHFSAATVA
-36 SLLVFSLYSI
+36 SLMVFSLYSI

-58 YAMSAVNLSVPFINL
+58 YAMTAVNLSVPFVNL

-101 NKLFSQNLVTLAVIG
+101 NKLFSQNLVTLVVIG
-116 ITISILVLVFT
+116 VTISVLVLAFT
-127 KPFALL
+127 EPLARL
-133 LGADELTLEYTIHY
+133 LGAEEVTLEYTIHY

-177 LITVCVGCVT
+177 LVTVCVGCVT

-199 DMGIWG
+199 GLGIWG
-205 AAAATGVSQLL
+205 AAAATGLSQLL
-216 TCVIYMTHFF
+216 TCIIYLTHFL
-226 GKYTTFHPVR
+226 GKHTTFHPVR

-298 MGISQGSQPLIS
+298 MGVSQGSQPLIS
-310 FQNGRGDSAAIGK
+310 FQNGRGDGTAIGN
-323 LLGYGLRTMC
+323 LLRYGLRTMC
-333 GVAAVC
+333 GIAAVC
-339 FTALFLAAPALIGM
+339 FTVLFLAAPKLVAVY
-353 FLPEAEPQMLAFST
+353 LPEAGAEMLTFAT

-389 LTAMERPVPAVAI
+389 LTAMERPLPAVSI

-415 LLLAAVFGGSS
+415 LLLAAVLGGSS
-426 IWFAPLISELLCL
+426 IWFAPVISEVLCL
-439 GLSIFFLLRLRR
+439 GLSVFFLLQLRR
-451 THQAFSQ
+451 THPVFAKGKPA

>member
-1 MKCGTPLKGKEFSSK
+1 
-16 MQEQQSLRKQF
+16 MQKKQSLLKQF
-27 FRFSTATVA
+27 FHFSAATVA
-36 SLLVFSLYSI
+36 SLMVFSLYSI

-58 YAMSAVNLSVPFINL
+58 YAMTAVNLSVPFVNL

-101 NKLFSQNLVTLAVIG
+101 NKLFSQNLATLVVIG
-116 ITISILVLVFT
+116 VTISVLVLAFT
-127 KPFALL
+127 EPLARL
-133 LGADELTLEYTIHY
+133 LGAEEVTLEYTIHY

-177 LITVCVGCVT
+177 LVTVCVGCAT

-199 DMGIWG
+199 GLGIWG
-205 AAAATGVSQLL
+205 AAAATGLSQLL
-216 TCVIYMTHFF
+216 TCLIYLTHFL
-226 GKYTTFHPVR
+226 GKHTTFHPVR

-298 MGISQGSQPLIS
+298 MGVSQGSQPLIS
-310 FQNGRGDSAAIGK
+310 FQNGRGDGTAIGN
-323 LLGYGLRTMC
+323 LLRYGLRTMC
-333 GVAAVC
+333 GIAAVC
-339 FTALFLAAPALIGM
+339 FTVLFLAAPKLVAVY
-353 FLPEAEPQMLAFST
+353 LPEAGAEMLTFAT

-389 LTAMERPVPAVAI
+389 LTAMERPLPAVSI

-415 LLLAAVFGGSS
+415 LLLAAVLGGSS
-426 IWFAPLISELLCL
+426 IWFAPVISEVLCL
-439 GLSIFFLLRLRR
+439 GLSVFSLLRLRR
-451 THQAFSQ
+451 THPVFSKGKPA

>member
-1 MKCGTPLKGKEFSSK
+1 
-16 MQEQQSLRKQF
+16 MQKKQSLLKQF
-27 FRFSTATVA
+27 FHFSAATVA
-36 SLLVFSLYSI
+36 SLMVFSLYSI

-58 YAMSAVNLSVPFINL
+58 YAMTAVNLSVPFVNL

-101 NKLFSQNLVTLAVIG
+101 NKLFSQNLATLVVIG
-116 ITISILVLVFT
+116 VTISVLVLVFT
-127 KPFALL
+127 EPLARL
-133 LGADELTLEYTIHY
+133 LGAEEVTLEYTIHY

-177 LITVCVGCVT
+177 LVTVCVGCVT

-199 DMGIWG
+199 GLGIWG

-216 TCVIYMTHFF
+216 TCIIYLTHFL
-226 GKYTTFHPVR
+226 GKHTTFHPVR

-298 MGISQGSQPLIS
+298 MGVSQGSQPLIS
-310 FQNGRGDSAAIGK
+310 FQNGRGDGTAIGN
-323 LLGYGLRTMC
+323 LLRYGLRTMC
-333 GVAAVC
+333 GIAAVC
-339 FTALFLAAPALIGM
+339 FTVLFLAAPKLVAVY
-353 FLPEAEPQMLAFST
+353 LPEAGAEMLTFAT

-389 LTAMERPVPAVAI
+389 LTAMERPLPAVSI

-415 LLLAAVFGGSS
+415 LLLAAVLGGSS
-426 IWFAPLISELLCL
+426 IWFAPVISEVLCL
-439 GLSIFFLLRLRR
+439 GLSVFFLLRLRR
-451 THQAFSQ
+451 THPVFAKGEPA

>member
-1 MKCGTPLKGKEFSSK
+1 
-16 MQEQQSLRKQF
+16 MQKKQSLLKQF
-27 FRFSTATVA
+27 FHFSAATVA
-36 SLLVFSLYSI
+36 SLMVFSLYSI

-58 YAMSAVNLSVPFINL
+58 YAMTAVNLSVPFVNL

-101 NKLFSQNLVTLAVIG
+101 NKLFSQNLVTLVVIG
-116 ITISILVLVFT
+116 VTISVLVLAFT
-127 KPFALL
+127 EPLARL
-133 LGADELTLEYTIHY
+133 LGAEEVTLEYTIHY

-177 LITVCVGCVT
+177 LVTVCVGCVT

-199 DMGIWG
+199 GLGIWG
-205 AAAATGVSQLL
+205 AAAATGLSQLL
-216 TCVIYMTHFF
+216 TCIIYLTHFL
-226 GKYTTFHPVR
+226 GKRTTFHPVR

-298 MGISQGSQPLIS
+298 MGVSQGSQPLIS
-310 FQNGRGDSAAIGK
+310 FQNGRGDGNAIGN
-323 LLGYGLRTMC
+323 LLRYGLRTMC
-333 GVAAVC
+333 GIAAVC
-339 FTALFLAAPALIGM
+339 FTVLFLAAPKLVAVY
-353 FLPEAEPQMLAFST
+353 LPEAGAEMLTFAT

-389 LTAMERPVPAVAI
+389 LTAMERPLPAVSI

-415 LLLAAVFGGSS
+415 LLLAAVLGGSS
-426 IWFAPLISELLCL
+426 IWFAPVISEVLCL
-439 GLSIFFLLRLRR
+439 GLSVFFLLRLRR
-451 THQAFSQ
+451 THPVFAKGKPA

>member
-1 MKCGTPLKGKEFSSK
+1 
-16 MQEQQSLRKQF
+16 MQKKQSLLKQF
-27 FRFSTATVA
+27 FHFSAATVA
-36 SLLVFSLYSI
+36 SLMVFSLYSI

-58 YAMSAVNLSVPFINL
+58 YAMTAVNLSVPFVNL

-101 NKLFSQNLVTLAVIG
+101 NKLFSQNLATLVVIG
-116 ITISILVLVFT
+116 VTISVLVLAFT
-127 KPFALL
+127 EPLARL
-133 LGADELTLEYTIHY
+133 LGAEEVTLEYTIHY

-177 LITVCVGCVT
+177 LVTVCVGCVT

-199 DMGIWG
+199 GLGIWG
-205 AAAATGVSQLL
+205 AAAATGLSQLL
-216 TCVIYMTHFF
+216 TCIIYLTHFL
-226 GKYTTFHPVR
+226 GKHTTFHPVR
-236 FRMDWKIYRR
+236 FRMDWNIYRR

-298 MGISQGSQPLIS
+298 MGVSQGSQPLIS
-310 FQNGRGDSAAIGK
+310 FQNGRGDGTAIGN
-323 LLGYGLRTMC
+323 LLRYGLRTMC
-333 GVAAVC
+333 GIAAVC
-339 FTALFLAAPALIGM
+339 FTVLFLAAPKLVAVY
-353 FLPEAEPQMLAFST
+353 LPEAGAEMLTFAT

-389 LTAMERPVPAVAI
+389 LTAMERPLPAVSI

-415 LLLAAVFGGSS
+415 LLLAAVLGGSS
-426 IWFAPLISELLCL
+426 IWFAPVISEVLCL
-439 GLSIFFLLRLRR
+439 GLSVFFLLRLRR
-451 THQAFSQ
+451 THPVFAKGEPA

>member
-36 SLLVFSLYSI
+36 SLMVFSLYSI

-127 KPFALL
+127 EPFALL

-246 LLPIGISDGLTELCN
+246 LLPIGLSDGLTELCN

-310 FQNGRGDSAAIGK
+310 FQNGREDGAAIGK

-439 GLSIFFLLRLRR
+439 GLSVFFLLRLRR
-451 THQAFSQ
+451 THRTLAP